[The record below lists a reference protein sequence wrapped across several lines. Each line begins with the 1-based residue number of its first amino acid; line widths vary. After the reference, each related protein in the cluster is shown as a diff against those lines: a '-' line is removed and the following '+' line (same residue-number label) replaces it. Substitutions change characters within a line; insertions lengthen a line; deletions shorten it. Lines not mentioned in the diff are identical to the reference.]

1 MLHRKQTLFT
11 QLWHRSAPSA
21 RTRQLT
27 RQFRARESVR
37 GGGGGGE
44 GENLLNGIPALTPS
58 PSISREKI
66 RKGRRRT
73 DGARLKSSLNVA
85 EGRGAQT
92 ADADGAGRGPGFPR
106 PVRFYVSP
114 LIAAPT
120 PTRRGRGGGGVSA
133 PPAQNTGSAKR
144 ETDLC
149 ILGNQSRGRPRGG
162 KGGLGVDKGVS
173 QS

>member
-1 MLHRKQTLFT
+1 MRVLHRKQPLFT
-11 QLWHRSAPSA
+11 QLWHRSVPSA

-85 EGRGAQT
+85 EGRGTQT
-92 ADADGAGRGPGFPR
+92 ADADGAGREGARLSPPRSFLRFPLNRCPDPDSKGEIGEEEGERAAGPKQG
-106 PVRFYVSP
+106 
-114 LIAAPT
+114 I
-120 PTRRGRGGGGVSA
+120 G
-133 PPAQNTGSAKR
+133 
-144 ETDLC
+144 
-149 ILGNQSRGRPRGG
+149 
-162 KGGLGVDKGVS
+162 
-173 QS
+173 

>member
-1 MLHRKQTLFT
+1 MRERCVGSRPYSRNFGGAL
-11 QLWHRSAPSA
+11 PS
-21 RTRQLT
+21 QLT
-27 RQFRARESVR
+27 LVNSRGSSGLANQF
-37 GGGGGGE
+37 GE
-44 GENLLNGIPALTPS
+44 AAETRGENLPNGIPALTPS

-66 RKGRRRT
+66 RKGRRT

-85 EGRGAQT
+85 EGRGTQT
-92 ADADGAGRGPGFPR
+92 GRGAPGFP
-106 PVRFYVSP
+106 PSHSFLLRFP
-114 LIAAPT
+114 LNRCPD
-120 PTRRGRGGGGVSA
+120 PDSKGERGVSA